1 MDRVR
6 GRPFQPGNQY
16 GRGRPKGSRN
26 KSTLAAQKLLEQYSE
41 PIMRK
46 CIAQALN
53 GDVRALK
60 LCMERVTP
68 VRRNSL
74 VKVNLPAIESAK
86 DLGPATQKILAE
98 VKNGKLT
105 PIDGES
111 LVNIVEK
118 YRRGLETVEL
128 SDRLDQLER
137 IERERDSG
145 VILARSL

>member
-1 MDRVR
+1 MSNVR

-26 KSTLAAQKLLEQYSE
+26 KSTLAAQQLLEQYSE

-68 VRRNSL
+68 IRRNSL

-86 DLGPATQKILAE
+86 DLGAITQKILAA
-98 VKNGKLT
+98 VKNGKIA
-105 PIDGES
+105 PIEGES
-111 LVNIVEK
+111 FVNIVEK

-128 SDRLDQLER
+128 SDRLDHLER

-145 VILARSL
+145 